1 MQNQTMI
8 PTAYSKK
15 VLAII
20 QSYAILIPST
30 THGDQA
36 AIEVYLRAMV
46 NQFDD
51 TQCGDRYCDW
61 AFHNYLYYFGGACV
75 VVSSLFEVVWYHH
88 HHHHAYIPSIVCIM

>member
-75 VVSSLFEVVWYHH
+75 VVYIVVRGG
-88 HHHHAYIPSIVCIM
+88 M